1 MNQTASQPTL
11 TVDDFE
17 LLAEKV
23 DRAIAEVRGLPEEAK
38 RKALAMK
45 SAIEELHKVGLTKIV
60 RSLKVDPRGKELLFE
75 LVDDPAVR
83 MLFGLHG
90 LIRADLQTRVQRVVE
105 MVRPQIQAHGGDVSL
120 IEVREGVVWVRLSG
134 SCTGCSMS
142 ATTLRTTIEEA
153 IVGQCPEIREVRQV
167 PDEPGQADALG
178 QAATDGHGHDHAHG
192 HGHGHGHTH
201 GHAGPALVQLG
212 LPPRAGNLAASGW
225 VAGPPLESLELGRA
239 VALATPVAPVALV
252 RTPGGVRAFRNE
264 CAHQGL
270 PLDGGTVDA
279 EAGTITCPWHGWRF
293 DCDSG
298 ECLTAPAAQLE
309 QYPVRIENGIVWVRP
324 E

>member
-1 MNQTASQPTL
+1 MTDTTSQPTPTL
-11 TVDDFE
+11 TVEDFE

-23 DRAIAEVRGLPEEAK
+23 DRAVAEVRGLPEEAK

-60 RSLKVDPRGKELLFE
+60 RTLKADPRGKELLFE

-90 LIRADLQTRVQRVVE
+90 LIRADLHTRVQRVID
-105 MVRPQIQAHGGDVSL
+105 MVRPQIQAHGGDVTL
-120 IEVREGVVWVRLSG
+120 IELRQNVAWVRLSG

-153 IVGQCPEIREVRQV
+153 ILQQCPEVCEVRQV
-167 PDEPGQADALG
+167 PNEPTDA
-178 QAATDGHGHDHAHG
+178 HAHAHTHAQSHSHG
-192 HGHGHGHTH
+192 HGN

-212 LPPRAGNLAASGW
+212 LPVRPGNLAASGW
-225 VAGPPLESLELGRA
+225 FAGPALDSLEPGRA
-239 VALATPVAPVALV
+239 VVLATTVAPVALV

-309 QYPVRIENGIVWVRP
+309 QYPVRIENGIIWVRP